1 MADEPR
7 STTWKATAIGAAMA
21 LASSAAGYVSSH
33 WGGVTVES
41 AAKDKAEMKAFIEES
56 AKTTAAKVEDSMRK
70 YVDEKFESVPV
81 YQPPKRKGRR
91 EQ

>member
-1 MADEPR
+1 MTDDNK
-7 STTWKATAIGAAMA
+7 STTWKATVIGAVMA

-41 AAKDKAEMKAFIEES
+41 AAKDKAELIAKIESSS
-56 AKTTAAKVEDSMRK
+56 ASAAAKVEDSMRK
-70 YVDEKFESVPV
+70 YVDEKFDSVPV

-91 EQ
+91 GE